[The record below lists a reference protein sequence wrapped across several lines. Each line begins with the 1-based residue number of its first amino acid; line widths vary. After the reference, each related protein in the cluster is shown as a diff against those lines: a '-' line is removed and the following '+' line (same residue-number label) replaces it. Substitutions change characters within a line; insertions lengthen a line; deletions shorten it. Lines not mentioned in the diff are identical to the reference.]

1 MPYVEI
7 IAIFK
12 THCQKLFGKM
22 INDSFHC
29 SLRASL
35 SFRTYEHLPII
46 NHQSIPCLKR
56 VREVT
61 KR

>member
-7 IAIFK
+7 IAILK
-12 THCQKLFGKM
+12 PIQKLFRKM
-22 INDSFHC
+22 INDSFHY
-29 SLRASL
+29 SQRASL
-35 SFRTYEHLPII
+35 SFRTYEHLAII
-46 NHQSIPCLKR
+46 NHHSIPCLKR